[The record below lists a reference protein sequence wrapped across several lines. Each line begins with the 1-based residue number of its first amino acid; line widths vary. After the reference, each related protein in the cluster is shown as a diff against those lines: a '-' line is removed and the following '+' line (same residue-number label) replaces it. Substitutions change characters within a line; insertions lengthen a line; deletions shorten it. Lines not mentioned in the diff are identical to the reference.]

1 MVDRHAALQLSVHR
15 PAVLPHPRRPPRR
28 PVARCRLSG
37 DHHRFLELPG
47 SRGRPVDLADGRRVQ
62 LWQGPARTDR
72 PRQPRLPVGVVPGGQ
87 RAQHGCRGPPMITA
101 QHVVNIVLDEAAK
114 LGGADE
120 TMVLVSDKVEA
131 TLRWAGNSMT
141 TNGVSV
147 SRNITVISVVR
158 RGASAHIGT
167 VVSAEVDPRVIPG
180 LVASSQD
187 AARSAPAAVDAAPLL
202 ADSGVPADW
211 DAPVPGTGPL
221 VFADVAESLSRGFGG
236 TDRLYGFAHHSV
248 STTFLASSTGLRRR
262 YTQPTGAVEINA
274 KRGDASAWAGIGT
287 TDFVDVPTDSLL
299 EQLSMRLGWARRSVE
314 LPAGRY
320 ETIMPPS
327 AVADMMLYLAWSMA
341 GRGAQEGR
349 TALSAPGGGTRVGE
363 RLTDLPLT
371 LFSDPMAPGLAC
383 TPFVAVSSS
392 SETVSLFDNGME
404 IGQVDWIRD
413 GVINALAYPRATAAK
428 FDAKVAVAADNLVMT
443 GGSAELPDMIA
454 ATERGLLLTTLWYI
468 REVDPT
474 TMLLTGLTRDGVY
487 LIEDGEVTAAVNNF
501 RFNESPLDL
510 LRRVTEA
517 GASEKTLPR
526 ECSDWA
532 TRAAMPSLRIPDFY
546 MSSVSQAQ

>member
-1 MVDRHAALQLSVHR
+1 
-15 PAVLPHPRRPPRR
+15 
-28 PVARCRLSG
+28 
-37 DHHRFLELPG
+37 
-47 SRGRPVDLADGRRVQ
+47 
-62 LWQGPARTDR
+62 
-72 PRQPRLPVGVVPGGQ
+72 
-87 RAQHGCRGPPMITA
+87 MIRA
-101 QHVVNIVLDEAAK
+101 QHVVNLVLDEAAK
-114 LGGADE
+114 LGGATE
-120 TMVLVSDKVEA
+120 TMVLVTDKVEA

-147 SRNITVISVVR
+147 SRNIAVISVVR
-158 RGASAHIGT
+158 QGDSAHIGT
-167 VVSAEVDPRVIPG
+167 VVSAEVDSRVIPG
-180 LVASSQD
+180 LVAASQE
-187 AARSAPAAVDAAPLL
+187 AARSAPEAGDAAPLL
-202 ADSGVPADW
+202 ADTGEPADW

-221 VFADVAESLSRGFGG
+221 VFADVADSLSRAFRGA
-236 TDRLYGFAHHSV
+236 DRLYGFAHHSV

-262 YTQPTGAVEINA
+262 YSQPTGAVEINA
-274 KRGDASAWAGIGT
+274 KRGEASAWAGT
-287 TDFVDVPTDSLL
+287 ATADFVEVPTDSLL
-299 EQLSMRLGWARRSVE
+299 EQLSTRLGWAERTVE

-327 AVADMMLYLAWSMA
+327 TVADMMIYLAWSMS

-349 TALSAPGGGTRVGE
+349 TAFSAPGGGTRVGE

-383 TPFVAVSSS
+383 TPFVAVSNS
-392 SETVSLFDNGME
+392 SETVSVFDNGME
-404 IGQVDWIRD
+404 IAQVDWIRD

-443 GGSAELPDMIA
+443 GGSTELADMIA
-454 ATERGLLLTTLWYI
+454 ATERGLLLSTLWYI

-474 TMLLTGLTRDGVY
+474 TLLLTGLTRDGVY

-510 LRRVTEA
+510 LRRATEA
-517 GASEKTLPR
+517 GISEKTLPR
-526 ECSDWA
+526 EWGDWA

>member
-1 MVDRHAALQLSVHR
+1 
-15 PAVLPHPRRPPRR
+15 
-28 PVARCRLSG
+28 
-37 DHHRFLELPG
+37 
-47 SRGRPVDLADGRRVQ
+47 
-62 LWQGPARTDR
+62 
-72 PRQPRLPVGVVPGGQ
+72 
-87 RAQHGCRGPPMITA
+87 MITP
-101 QHVVNIVLDEAAK
+101 QHVVNIALDEAVK

-120 TMVLVSDKVEA
+120 TMVLITDKVEA

-147 SRNITVISVVR
+147 SRSITVISVVR
-158 RGASAHIGT
+158 HGDTARIGT

-180 LVASSQD
+180 LVAASQD
-187 AARSAPAAVDAAPLL
+187 AARSAPEAVDAAPLL

-211 DAPVPGTGPL
+211 NAPVPGTGPL
-221 VFADVAESLSRGFGG
+221 VFADVAKSLSRAFRG
-236 TDRLYGFAHHSV
+236 TDRLYGFALHSV

-262 YTQPTGAVEINA
+262 YTQPTGTVEINA
-274 KRGDASAWAGIGT
+274 KRGDASAWAGLGT
-287 TDFVDVPTDSLL
+287 PDFVDVPTDSLL
-299 EQLSMRLGWARRSVE
+299 EQVSTRLGWAQRSIE

-327 AVADMMLYLAWSMA
+327 TVADMMIYLAWSMA

-349 TALSAPGGGTRVGE
+349 TAFSAPGGGTRVGE
-363 RLTDLPLT
+363 RLTDLPLS
-371 LFSDPMAPGLAC
+371 LFSDPVAPGLAC

-392 SETVSLFDNGME
+392 SETVSVFDNGME
-404 IGQVDWIRD
+404 IAPVDWIRN
-413 GVINALAYPRATAAK
+413 GVIDALAYPRATAAK

-443 GGSAELPDMIA
+443 GGSADLADMIA

-474 TMLLTGLTRDGVY
+474 TLLLTGLTRDGVY

-510 LRRVTEA
+510 LRRATQA

-526 ECSDWA
+526 EWGDWA